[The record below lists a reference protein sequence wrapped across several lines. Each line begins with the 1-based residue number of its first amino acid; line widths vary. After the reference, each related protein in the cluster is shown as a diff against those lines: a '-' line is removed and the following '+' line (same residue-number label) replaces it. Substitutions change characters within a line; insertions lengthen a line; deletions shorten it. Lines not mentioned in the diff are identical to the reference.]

1 MPQKTQTLTPPK
13 VEAEIDTKDYLDNQ
27 QEDLEIKENR
37 GLKFKRFF
45 TNPDIH
51 PFDEIKWEKREAVIN
66 DPQGGVVFE
75 QHDVEVPES
84 WSQNAT
90 NIVASKYF
98 YGDKNKGERESSVKQ
113 LIDRVSRTITDW
125 GKKDGYFTSEEDA
138 ENFYNELTYLLVNQ
152 YAAFNSPVWFN
163 CGVNRYDTGS
173 GKGRYYWNKEQRK
186 VLVSEDD
193 YTHPQCSA
201 CFINSVE
208 DSMDSILSL
217 AKTEGMLF
225 KFGSGAGANLSPI
238 RSSKENLSGG
248 GQSSGPVSF
257 MKGFDAF
264 AGVIK
269 SGGKTRRA
277 AKMVILDIN
286 HPDIIEFI
294 ECKANEEKK
303 AWALIDAGYDGS
315 IDGEAYSSIFFQ
327 NANNSV
333 RVTDQFMEAALA
345 DGKWK
350 TRAIT
355 DGRVINTFNARDMLQ
370 KIADATHICGDPG
383 LQFDTTANDWHTC
396 INTDRIYASNPCSE
410 YMFLNDSACNL
421 ASLNLLKFLDE
432 NEEFNVESFK
442 QAVDVVITAQEIIV
456 DRASYPT
463 EKITES
469 SHLFRAL
476 GLGYANLGALLMSL
490 GLPYDSDSG
499 RALAGVITSIMTAEA
514 YKQSSIM
521 AKEKGTF
528 EKYNENRE
536 PFLRVMRK
544 HRDATKDINGELT
557 FPGLKHEAEAVWS
570 EVLELGKEFGFRN
583 AQVTLLAPTGT
594 IGFLM
599 DCDTTG
605 VEPDIALVKYKKLVG
620 GGYMK
625 IVNNTIPSVLKRLGY
640 TEGQIKDIIDYID
653 TNDTIE
659 GAPHLK
665 EEDLPVFDCAFR
677 PSNGVRSIHHMG
689 HIKMMAAVQPSLS
702 GAISKTVNMPE
713 SSKVEEIMDA
723 YIQAWKLGLK
733 AIAVYRDGSKRT
745 QPLNNKRD
753 ETDSKK
759 EELKVFREELPD
771 ERQSLTHKFEVAGH
785 EGYITVGLYEN
796 GKPGEIFIT
805 MSKDGSTLS
814 GIMDAFAISISLN
827 LQYGVPLKV
836 LVNKFTHTRFEPAGF
851 TNNKQIP
858 MAKSIM
864 DYIFRWLAIK
874 FLNPEE
880 AAMVHNALLIGKEKE
895 ELNGEIKPEKKVAK
909 AEEEMEKP
917 VPGEGQDPLPAF
929 KEKAEQ
935 QDLLTFQNQEDAPFC
950 GECGA
955 IMIRNGSC
963 YKCLECGSTS
973 GCS

>member
-1 MPQKTQTLTPPK
+1 MPQQTQTLTSSK
-13 VEAEIDTKDYLDNQ
+13 IEEEI
-27 QEDLEIKENR
+27 EIKDSAPETDKKR
-37 GLKFKRFF
+37 GLSFQRLF
-45 TNPDIH
+45 TYAETH
-51 PFDEIKWEKREAVIN
+51 PFDEIKWEKRDAVIT
-66 DPQGGVVFE
+66 DPKGKIVFE
-75 QHDVEVPES
+75 QKEVEVPDF

-98 YGDKNKGERESSVKQ
+98 YGDKEKKEREFSVKQ

-125 GKKDGYFTSEEDA
+125 GKKDNYFASEEDA

-152 YAAFNSPVWFN
+152 YTAFNSPVWFN
-163 CGVNRYDTGS
+163 CGVDRYDSGS
-173 GKGRYYWNKEQRK
+173 GKGRYYWNKEQQK
-186 VLVSEDD
+186 ILVAEDD

-208 DSMDSILSL
+208 DSMDSILNL

-225 KFGSGAGANLSPI
+225 KFGSGAGTNLSPI
-238 RSSKENLSGG
+238 RSSKEHLSGG

-277 AKMVILDIN
+277 AKMVILDVN
-286 HPDIIEFI
+286 HPDIMEFI
-294 ECKANEEKK
+294 GCKANEEKK

-333 RVTDQFMEAALA
+333 RVTDEFMEATLN

-350 TRAIT
+350 TRTIT
-355 DGRVINTFNARDMLQ
+355 TGKVMDTFNARDLLR
-370 KIADATHICGDPG
+370 KIAEATHICGDPG
-383 LQFDTTANDWHTC
+383 LQFDTAVNDWHTC
-396 INTDRIYASNPCSE
+396 LNTDRIYASNPCSE
-410 YMFLNDSACNL
+410 YMFINDSACNL
-421 ASLNLLKFLDE
+421 VSLNLTKFLND
-432 NEEFNVESFK
+432 NGEFDVASFK
-442 QAVDVVITAQEIIV
+442 HAVDVVITAQEIIV

-463 EKITES
+463 QKIAEN

-476 GLGYANLGALLMSL
+476 GLGYANLGALLMYL
-490 GLPYDSDSG
+490 GLPYNSDRG
-499 RALAGVITSIMTAEA
+499 RALAGVITAIMTAEA

-521 AKEKGTF
+521 AKEKGVF
-528 EKYNENRE
+528 DKYNENRE
-536 PFLRVMRK
+536 PFLRVIRK
-544 HRDATKDINGELT
+544 HRDATKEINGDLT
-557 FPGLKHEAEAVWS
+557 MPGLKQEAEEIWN
-570 EVLELGKEFGFRN
+570 EVLELGNEYGFRN

-605 VEPDIALVKYKKLVG
+605 IEPDIALVKYKKLVG

-625 IVNNTIPSVLKRLGY
+625 IVNNTIPMALKRLGY
-640 TEGQIKDIIDYID
+640 NNDQVKDIIDYID
-653 TNDTIE
+653 KNDTIE
-659 GAPHLK
+659 GTPYLK

-677 PSNGVRSIHHMG
+677 PSNGVRSIHHLG
-689 HIKMMAAVQPSLS
+689 HIKMMSAVQPFLS

-713 SSKVEEIMDA
+713 NSTVEDIMDT

-733 AIAVYRDGSKRT
+733 AIAIYRDSSKRT
-745 QPLNNKRD
+745 QPLNNKKEEKD
-753 ETDSKK
+753 VKK
-759 EELKVFREELPD
+759 EEFKVIRNKLPD
-771 ERQSLTHKFEVAGH
+771 ERQSITHKFEVAGH
-785 EGYITVGLYEN
+785 EGYITVGLYED
-796 GKPGEIFIT
+796 GRPGEIFIT

-814 GIMDAFAISISLN
+814 GIMDAFATSISLN

-880 AAMVHNALLIGKEKE
+880 VALVHNALLIGEDKKELKE
-895 ELNGEIKPEKKVAK
+895 EVKENSKIK
-909 AEEEMEKP
+909 EEEKDSP
-917 VPGEGQDPLPAF
+917 NPGEGQDPLPAF
-929 KEKAEQ
+929 QIKVEQ
-935 QDLLTFQNQEDAPFC
+935 QELLTFQNHEDAPFC
-950 GECGA
+950 EECGS